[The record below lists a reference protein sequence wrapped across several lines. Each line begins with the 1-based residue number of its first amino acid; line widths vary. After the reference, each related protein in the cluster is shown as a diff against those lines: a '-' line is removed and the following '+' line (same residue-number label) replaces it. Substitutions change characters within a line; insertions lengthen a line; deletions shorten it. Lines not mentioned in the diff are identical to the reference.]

1 MLHRLHLVEREL
13 RVDFLNRGAQRI
25 LLFSADERKAIG
37 VHVCP
42 GGDRDSTHS
51 ADVDYAK
58 LLPDLFQMEAGRFYL
73 QMASEG
79 DRPRVLRMIREVA
92 KPEQF
97 VFVGVIDPITTKVE
111 PPQQV
116 RDRVLEA
123 AEFLSVERLGTTD
136 DCGFAPFADD
146 TSTARDTAFAKVSA
160 RVKGTKL
167 AAKTLG
173 MG

>member
-1 MLHRLHLVEREL
+1 VARSA
-13 RVDFLNRGAQRI
+13 FW
-25 LLFSADERKAIG
+25 LFSADERKAIG

-123 AEFLSVERLGTTD
+123 AEFLSVERLVRRTTA
-136 DCGFAPFADD
+136 GLHRLRM
-146 TSTARDTAFAKVSA
+146 TRRR
-160 RVKGTKL
+160 RVIRRL
-167 AAKTLG
+167 QR
-173 MG
+173 